1 MPLLAKRGFRG
12 EIITTSASRELA
24 RLVMLDAAHLLEEDA
39 RHRARRG
46 GHGGANGDTTAS
58 FYSTLDALNCLDNFG
73 RTATYAQALDVTA
86 GVKATFIDAGHI
98 LGSASIF
105 LQLAEESHSTSV
117 LFSGDLGNTGRVLLR
132 SPATPPRA
140 DNVVMETTYGD
151 RLHKSLGPSIDELFE
166 AITETFKRGGNVI
179 IPTFALERA
188 QELLYFLKQGIST
201 GRLAEST
208 QVFLDSPKA
217 EWLWEYAQ
225 DRDILVHIHP
235 PLVAIGAVAMQQYRL
250 NEALGRPF
258 DTALSAAR
266 MIFSGVF
273 DRYPKLKVLFVH
285 MGGAVAPVI
294 CRLDWNWEL
303 NYHGIAHPPIQKVDK
318 NVRKPSE
325 YFKSNIYVDCMGPSS
340 IALKAMIETCGI
352 DRVLFGSDF
361 GPVPMSPKLH
371 VDLINDTIADAGD
384 REKIFS
390 ANAVA
395 LLRLPASAPRV
406 AHQVA

>member
-1 MPLLAKRGFRG
+1 MAN
-12 EIITTSASRELA
+12 
-24 RLVMLDAAHLLEEDA
+24 AHALEENTRDVIDPLISGKQA
-39 RHRARRG
+39 CAISICTSY
-46 GHGGANGDTTAS
+46 GAA
-58 FYSTLDALNCLDNFG
+58 
-73 RTATYAQALDVTA
+73 
-86 GVKATFIDAGHI
+86 
-98 LGSASIF
+98 
-105 LQLAEESHSTSV
+105 
-117 LFSGDLGNTGRVLLR
+117 
-132 SPATPPRA
+132 A
-140 DNVVMETTYGD
+140 D
-151 RLHKSLGPSIDELFE
+151 
-166 AITETFKRGGNVI
+166 
-179 IPTFALERA
+179 
-188 QELLYFLKQGIST
+188 
-201 GRLAEST
+201 

-235 PLVAIGAVAMQQYRL
+235 PLVAIDAVAMQQYRL

-285 MGGAVAPVI
+285 MGGALAPVI

-303 NYHGIAHPPIQKVDK
+303 YYNRIANPPIQKVDK

-325 YFKSNIYVDCMGPSS
+325 YFKANIYVDCMGPSA

-361 GPVPMSPKLH
+361 GPVPMSPKLQ

-390 ANAVA
+390 TNAIA